1 MSLKELQKY
10 LKDKNIPAFF
20 QPMSNMFLGQDILPE
35 ENKIKE
41 LTGFSGSAGMLL
53 VTPEKAWLLVDGRYA
68 IQARYETNPKEV
80 TVVDSR
86 NFFLT
91 LGSLCR
97 ENQIQKLF
105 YNPWCVS
112 VKNVRYFCKVFSDI
126 VLQEDKD
133 LTNPLLSSKPVEV
146 FAHDIKYAG
155 KSVAEKCAEVAAKIP
170 SDCAALLITS
180 ADQVSWLMNLRS
192 HTLPDTPVLRAYAL
206 LDRSGK
212 ACVYADA
219 CVYEGIKP
227 LSALAADLQTYC
239 GRSVLADVADTPQQ
253 ILNLLPESVDLCFRD
268 FNPAAKM
275 KLIKNETELA
285 GYKNAHLRDGV
296 AVSKFLCWLENHR
309 QGMTEWDVVQ
319 KLGTF
324 RRQQDL
330 FFSESFGTIAA
341 VGANA
346 AVVHYQPSE
355 KNCAMLEDNTVL
367 LLDSGAQY
375 YDGTTDVTRTIALGT
390 PSTEIKTAF
399 TYVLKAHIALATA
412 RFPEATSG
420 NALDAIAR
428 VPLWRQGMDYAHGT
442 GHGVGHFA
450 NVHEGPFA
458 ISAVNP
464 LPIYCNYVTSN
475 EPGYYKEGAF
485 GIRIE
490 NMVYTVPAEY
500 DGYLKFENLTL
511 IPIDKR
517 LIDKYLLSSEEQ
529 SWLNSY
535 HQKVFN
541 CLAPYMNA
549 NEQKWLEASC
559 SPL

>member
-1 MSLKELQKY
+1 MSLKELQKH

-35 ENKIKE
+35 ENKIRA
-41 LTGFSGSAGMLL
+41 LSGFSGSAGMLL
-53 VTPEKAWLLVDGRYA
+53 ITPEKVWLLVDGRYA

-80 TVVDSR
+80 TVIDSR

-112 VKNVRYFCKVFSDI
+112 VKNVRYFCKAFSDI

-155 KSVAEKCAEVAAKIP
+155 KSAAEKCAEVAAEIP
-170 SDCAALLITS
+170 SDCAAMLITA

-206 LDRSGK
+206 LDCSGI
-212 ACVYADA
+212 ACVYADG

-227 LSALAADLQTYC
+227 LSALAVDLQTYH
-239 GRSVLADVADTPQQ
+239 GQSVLADMADTPQQ
-253 ILNLLPESVDLCFRD
+253 ILNLLPKGVDLCFRD

-296 AVSKFLCWLENHR
+296 AVSKFLCWLDSNW
-309 QGMTEWDVVQ
+309 QGISEWDVVQ
-319 KLGTF
+319 KLGEF

-330 FFSESFGTIAA
+330 FFSDSFGTIAA
-341 VGANA
+341 SGANA
-346 AVVHYQPSE
+346 AIVHYQPSE
-355 KNCAMLEDNTVL
+355 QHNSVLVKDSVL
-367 LLDSGAQY
+367 LIDSGAQY
-375 YDGTTDVTRTIALGT
+375 YDGTTDVTRTIALGN
-390 PSTEIKTAF
+390 PSDEIKKAF

-412 RFPEATSG
+412 CFPEATPG
-420 NALDAIAR
+420 QALDAIAR
-428 VPLWRQGMDYAHGT
+428 SRLWAYGMNYAHGT
-442 GHGVGHFA
+442 GHGVGHFS

-458 ISAVNP
+458 ISPNNVC
-464 LPIYCNYVTSN
+464 PIYESYVTSN

-490 NMVYTVPAEY
+490 NMIYSVPAGKE
-500 DGYLKFENLTL
+500 GFLKFKNLTL
-511 IPIDKR
+511 IPIDKH

-529 SWLNSY
+529 GWLNSY
-535 HQKVFN
+535 HQEVFS
-541 CLAPYMNA
+541 CLAPYMDA
-549 NEQKWLEASC
+549 KEKEWLKAAC